1 MNHVDVTGAHPAVLH
16 RLSSEFDPGTAG
28 AGGGGRT
35 PSMAVGRVLGVDAC
49 PGGWVGIVLDRDR
62 AIGRFAPTL
71 AELVGPADDDLR
83 VIAID
88 IPLGLPDTSV
98 RQADLLVRGALGP
111 RRSSLFMTPVRAAV
125 VASTYDEANAINRR
139 LVGQGVSR
147 QSFGL
152 HSRILE
158 ADEFVVNRP
167 KGVIEV
173 HPELSFATMAG
184 TPLAHA
190 KRTWVG
196 ARRRRELLRAN
207 GIVLD
212 EVGPEVG
219 PAGVDDVLDAAAA
232 AWTARR
238 RDRGRAR
245 AHPQPPQVFSDGISC
260 AIWA

>member
-1 MNHVDVTGAHPAVLH
+1 M
-16 RLSSEFDPGTAG
+16 TAG
-28 AGGGGRT
+28 
-35 PSMAVGRVLGVDAC
+35 RVMGVDAC
-49 PGGWVGIVLDRDR
+49 PGGWVGVVLDRDR

-88 IPLGLPDTSV
+88 IPIGLPDTSL
-98 RQADLLVRGALGP
+98 RQADVLVRLALGP

-139 LVGQGVSR
+139 LVGKGVSR

-152 HSRILE
+152 RDRVLD

-167 KGVIEV
+167 ESVIEV

-238 RDRGRAR
+238 RDGGTAI